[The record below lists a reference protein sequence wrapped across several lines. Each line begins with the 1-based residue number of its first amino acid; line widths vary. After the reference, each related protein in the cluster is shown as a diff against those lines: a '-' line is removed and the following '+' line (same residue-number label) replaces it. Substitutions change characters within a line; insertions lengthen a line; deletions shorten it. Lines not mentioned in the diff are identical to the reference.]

1 MRSTR
6 FFSLIAVMSLATAL
20 VGCGVLD
27 SSAPATVD
35 NPAPADNPETADK
48 SASAGPAV
56 VARSVSQG
64 DVTLVTLSNGMVLIV
79 KPTRTAPVVT
89 AKCFVRTGGLY
100 EGRWLGCGLSHLL
113 EHLVADDATHAGNES
128 DKGKAPSDRVTQI
141 GGQANA
147 YTTYDHTCYYISAAA
162 SKTGQCIDLV
172 ADWMA
177 RPKFTEKD
185 YHREHGVVQ
194 RELEKGKD
202 EPERQ
207 AGLAFMKNAFPG
219 HPASVPVIGLAEPLS
234 KVTWGDLKA
243 YHQRTYIPQNMV
255 FVVVG
260 DVETGKVIARVRQA
274 TAGFEPGRLPDRD
287 LPKVRSF
294 TGIRRYT
301 QAQRGLK
308 DVIASVS
315 FQSIDLL
322 HEDLYALDVLGYVL
336 GTGRSSR
343 LYRKI
348 LREQKLATSVM
359 CSSWTPAWGRGVFTV
374 RFRAEGDKVDAAEK
388 AILDELRNV
397 VAAGISAEELSR
409 AKRQKV
415 ADWVYSQQTADDI
428 ASTLASDYMSTGD
441 VLFSKNYAD
450 RIQAVTVAQAN
461 AMAKKYFTFDTMAVT
476 RLVPKLDAAAAG
488 GAKSKK
494 FAKQVFTI
502 PGGPRVILQPADTG
516 LVSMAYVI
524 KGGVLAE
531 TKADNGLGALAMA
544 LSTRGSRTYTAEQI
558 AEFFDSA
565 GGAISGKSGNN
576 SFYWQATVLHDSF
589 DKALDIFSQS
599 VREPKFDR
607 KELDIIRPTMLAGIK
622 RTDEHWFGQLN
633 KFFRVKFFTNS
644 PYGMMTTGTA
654 DVVGS
659 AAAEQVRKFHL
670 HNMVTAPG
678 VLAIYGQFDA
688 AKVRA
693 RVARLFAPVAGPV
706 PRTTF
711 GGKLRV
717 VAPAGELHVL
727 KTDKKQA
734 AVMIAAPGMKLTN
747 PDRYAVTVLDTI
759 ISGFHLPSGWMHD
772 ELRGKQ
778 LVYVVH
784 SYNWAGLAPG
794 AFITYAAG
802 QPEKAP
808 QVVRII
814 TKNLRK
820 AAGYKP
826 TQKEIDLAVNT
837 ILTAEVLESQSM
849 SDLAMAAALDELYG
863 LGHDYRKKLEK
874 LYRAVTPDDVLRV
887 GRKYLSGGYVVV
899 VTTPKPELFE
909 K

>member
-6 FFSLIAVMSLATAL
+6 FLNLIAVSVLAVLA
-20 VGCGVLD
+20 GCEGDAPPEKGVASRD
-27 SSAPATVD
+27 TTTRPAPASAPA
-35 NPAPADNPETADK
+35 A
-48 SASAGPAV
+48 AGPAI
-56 VARSVSQG
+56 VARSAMAG
-64 DVTLVTLSNGMVLIV
+64 DVTLVTLSNGMAVIV

-89 AKCFVRTGGLY
+89 VKCFVRTGGLY

-113 EHLVADDATHAGNES
+113 EHLVADDATHSGQES
-128 DKGKAPSDRVTQI
+128 GKGPAPADRVSQI

-162 SKTGQCIDLV
+162 SKTDQCIDLV

-177 RPKFTEKD
+177 RPKFTATDFE
-185 YHREHGVVQ
+185 REHGVVQ

-207 AGLAFMKNAFPG
+207 AGLAFMRNAFPG
-219 HPASVPVIGLAEPLS
+219 HPAAVPVIGLAEPLG
-234 KVTWGDLKA
+234 KVTWKDLKG
-243 YHQRTYIPQNMV
+243 YHTLTYIPQNMV

-260 DVETGKVIARVRQA
+260 DVETAKVIARVRQA
-274 TAGFEPGRLPDRD
+274 TAGFERGRVPDRT
-287 LPKVRSF
+287 LPKVRTF
-294 TGIRRYT
+294 TGVRRYT
-301 QAQRGLK
+301 QAQKGIK

-336 GTGRSSR
+336 GTGQSSR

-348 LREQKLATSVM
+348 LREQKLVTSVM
-359 CSSWTPAWGRGVFTV
+359 CSSWTPGWGTGVFTV
-374 RFRAEGDKVDAAEK
+374 RFRAEPDKVDAAEK
-388 AILDELRNV
+388 AILAELRQV
-397 VAAGISAEELSR
+397 VAGGISGEELAR

-441 VLFSKNYAD
+441 VLFSKNYAN

-461 AMAKKYFTFDTMAVT
+461 AMAKKYFTFDKMAVT
-476 RLVPKLDAAAAG
+476 RLVPKLDVAAAG
-488 GAKSKK
+488 GAKSKQ

-502 PGGPRVILQPADTG
+502 PKGPTVILQPADTG

-531 TKADNGLGALAMA
+531 TKADNGLATLAMT
-544 LSTRGSRTYTAEQI
+544 LSTRGGRTHNAEQI
-558 AEFFDSA
+558 ASFFDSA
-565 GGAISGKSGNN
+565 GGSITGKSGNN
-576 SFYWQATVLHDSF
+576 SFYWQATVLRDSF
-589 DKALDIFSQS
+589 DKALEIFAESIFT
-599 VREPKFDR
+599 PKFEN
-607 KELDIIRPTMLAGIK
+607 KELDIIRPMILAGIK
-622 RTDEHWFGQLN
+622 RTDEHWHGQLN
-633 KFFRVKFFTNS
+633 RFFRGKFFTGS
-644 PYGMMTTGTA
+644 AYGMMTTGTA
-654 DVVGS
+654 DVVGK
-659 AAAEQVRKFHL
+659 ATVEQIRRFHV
-670 HNMVTAPG
+670 HNMLTAPG
-678 VLAIYGQFDA
+678 VLAVYGQFDPD
-688 AKVRA
+688 RA
-693 RVARLFAPVAGPV
+693 RARITQLFAPVAGPV
-706 PRTTF
+706 ARTEF
-711 GGKLRV
+711 GGKLRA

-727 KTDKKQA
+727 KTDKEQA
-734 AVMIAAPGMKLTN
+734 GVMIAVPGMKLTN
-747 PDRYAVTVLDTI
+747 PDRYAITVLDTI

-794 AFITYAAG
+794 AFMTYAAC

-808 QVVRII
+808 EVVRII

-820 AAGYKP
+820 AAQYTP

-863 LGHDYRKKLEK
+863 LGHDYRKKIEK

-887 GRKYLSGGYVVV
+887 GKKYLSGGYVVT